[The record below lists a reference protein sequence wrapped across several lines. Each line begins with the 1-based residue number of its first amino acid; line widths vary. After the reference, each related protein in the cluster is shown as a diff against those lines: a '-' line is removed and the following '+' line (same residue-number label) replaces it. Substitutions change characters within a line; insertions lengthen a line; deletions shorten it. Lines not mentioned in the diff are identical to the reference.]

1 MQQDHTSPVFCPSM
15 VLVYNVHSH
24 KQDPET
30 QVVYLYWYH
39 KLTYLVLHTLYHQSA
54 NDQRT
59 WDLTRKCQVDFGFQI
74 SEMLLN
80 YQTINITH
88 IRTSKLSNVWSI
100 DSLNAGCK
108 DNEVK

>member
-1 MQQDHTSPVFCPSM
+1 
-15 VLVYNVHSH
+15 
-24 KQDPET
+24 
-30 QVVYLYWYH
+30 
-39 KLTYLVLHTLYHQSA
+39 
-54 NDQRT
+54 
-59 WDLTRKCQVDFGFQI
+59 
-74 SEMLLN
+74 MLLN